1 MTDLF
6 TIIKI
11 KDEIKRSASL
21 KILLQAFFK
30 SIPQQLVFAISF
42 LKGNSDESH
51 FLSKIQRCSN
61 CTELL
66 HQLHCCNHDCTV
78 RPRKRST
85 NPPDNYIVCNNSLTR

>member
-11 KDEIKRSASL
+11 KNEIKRLESL
-21 KILLQAFFK
+21 KILLQAFFHIN
-30 SIPQQLVFAISF
+30 SSATSVRNFISQGQLQ
-42 LKGNSDESH
+42 
-51 FLSKIQRCSN
+51 KIQRCSN